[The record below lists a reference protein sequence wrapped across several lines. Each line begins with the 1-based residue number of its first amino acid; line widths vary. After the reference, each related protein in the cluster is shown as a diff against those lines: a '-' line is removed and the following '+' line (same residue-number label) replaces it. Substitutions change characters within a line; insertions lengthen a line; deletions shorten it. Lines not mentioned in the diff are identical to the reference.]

1 MFSKKHF
8 GGATAQLPFPGCD
21 LLDDKHM
28 LNIEVLVRTNDLRG
42 LRVPA
47 FAGRVRFELG
57 ARQVACGIRNP
68 LCGSV
73 NVAPVH
79 MRVT

>member
-42 LRVPA
+42 LV
-47 FAGRVRFELG
+47 
-57 ARQVACGIRNP
+57 
-68 LCGSV
+68 
-73 NVAPVH
+73 
-79 MRVT
+79 